1 MIESSPQLN
10 HELMAKAVP
19 LMNKPEVRELVD
31 EINEKYLY
39 WSDVKYKRV
48 ADGSGDIAPA
58 ELWAC
63 VKFSRM
69 LQGLTVWKRYGISFL
84 LTNSMQRLCHYFDMN
99 FGGSWGNNSLIPHK
113 SKEQYLI

>member
-39 WSDVKYKRV
+39 
-48 ADGSGDIAPA
+48 
-58 ELWAC
+58 
-63 VKFSRM
+63 
-69 LQGLTVWKRYGISFL
+69 
-84 LTNSMQRLCHYFDMN
+84 
-99 FGGSWGNNSLIPHK
+99 
-113 SKEQYLI
+113 

>member
-10 HELMAKAVP
+10 HDLMAKAVQ

-48 ADGSGDIAPA
+48 ADGSGDIAPT

-63 VKFSRM
+63 V
-69 LQGLTVWKRYGISFL
+69 
-84 LTNSMQRLCHYFDMN
+84 
-99 FGGSWGNNSLIPHK
+99 NNIRIKNNP
-113 SKEQYLI
+113 

>member
-10 HELMAKAVP
+10 YDLMTKAVP
-19 LMNKPEVRELVD
+19 LMDKPEIRGLVD

-48 ADGSGDIAPA
+48 ADGSGDIAPT

-69 LQGLTVWKRYGISFL
+69 LQRLTVWKKYGISFF
-84 LTNSMQRLCHYFDMN
+84 LTNSMQRLCHCFDI
-99 FGGSWGNNSLIPHK
+99 SLTKVKNNTSYHR
-113 SKEQYLI
+113 

>member
-10 HELMAKAVP
+10 HNLMAKAVS
-19 LMNKPEVRELVD
+19 LMDKPKLRRLID

-48 ADGSGDIAPA
+48 ADSSGDISPT

-69 LQGLTVWKRYGISFL
+69 LQGLTVWEKYGISFF

-113 SKEQYLI
+113 SKE